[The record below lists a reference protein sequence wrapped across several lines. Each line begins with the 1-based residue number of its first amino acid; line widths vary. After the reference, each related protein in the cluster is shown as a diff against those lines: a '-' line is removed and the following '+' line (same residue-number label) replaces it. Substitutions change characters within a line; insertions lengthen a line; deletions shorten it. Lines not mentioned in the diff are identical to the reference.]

1 MPEYREKMRYENNKG
16 EQGRTVMETVMKE
29 QDKRAVESMCRCGLD
44 LEGVIAV
51 FPRISKEDVAAVSL
65 SVRAELPKRPLSG
78 GNFSEKE

>member
-16 EQGRTVMETVMKE
+16 ELGRTVMETVMKE

-51 FPRISKEDVAAVSL
+51 FPMFSKEDVAAVGSSTL
-65 SVRAELPKRPLSG
+65 VVK
-78 GNFSEKE
+78 